1 MGEMSDRCERPAPK
15 MPGISTWITRDNFD
29 YADLKHGNARSPGA
43 EQSTPLSCQF
53 CATQC
58 NLRCDAACQT
68 RTKCGSEARTPGP
81 VANRMEALSGSGK
94 TPPPVEG
101 ERFEPPQLFGLA
113 ASIAAR
119 LTIWPISLACSA
131 SVRICAC
138 TYSLCSRITSVRSL
152 ACSSFSAK
160 SSEACTFFSA
170 LEIALVLMSL
180 APARTVAPRSSIEPA
195 VCCRP

>member
-15 MPGISTWITRDNFD
+15 MPGMSTWITRNNFD

-68 RTKCGSEARTPGP
+68 RTKFGSEARTQAPGP

-94 TPPPVEG
+94 TPPPGGGG
-101 ERFEPPQLFGLA
+101 E
-113 ASIAAR
+113 
-119 LTIWPISLACSA
+119 
-131 SVRICAC
+131 V
-138 TYSLCSRITSVRSL
+138 
-152 ACSSFSAK
+152 
-160 SSEACTFFSA
+160 
-170 LEIALVLMSL
+170 
-180 APARTVAPRSSIEPA
+180 
-195 VCCRP
+195 